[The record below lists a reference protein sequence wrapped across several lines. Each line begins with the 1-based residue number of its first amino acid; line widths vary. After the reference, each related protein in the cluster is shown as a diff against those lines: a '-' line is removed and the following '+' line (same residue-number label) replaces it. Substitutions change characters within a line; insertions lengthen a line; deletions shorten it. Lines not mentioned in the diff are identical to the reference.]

1 MDIPWAALAPLFIL
15 AVAFVGYCLFDLARN
30 DVRHLPKWLW
40 VVIVIISI
48 PVGGIVYLLAGRQP
62 KVIDD

>member
-1 MDIPWAALAPLFIL
+1 MDIPWAALAPLVVL
-15 AVAFVGYCLFDLARN
+15 AVAFVGYCLFDLSRN

-48 PVGGIVYLLAGRQP
+48 PVGVIVYLMAGRQP

>member
-1 MDIPWAALAPLFIL
+1 VRLLNV
-15 AVAFVGYCLFDLARN
+15 VARLNAEKLRLQPIHDVN